1 VRVCVAG
8 LWHLG
13 TVTAAC
19 LAAVGH
25 DVVGFDD
32 DASVVDNLRRGR
44 SPVAEPGLD
53 ELLRTSALSFTTNPV
68 EAVADADVVW
78 IAYDTPVDD
87 DDHAD
92 VEWVIARAR
101 RLLAACDGGTY
112 VVVSSQ
118 LPVGTTRL
126 LGRERIAYIPENLQ
140 LGRAIDA
147 FLQPARVVAGVTDEA
162 DREPI
167 ESLFGPITDR
177 IEWMSIESAEMSK
190 HALNAFLALSVAFA
204 NELGALS
211 ERVGVDA
218 GDVAR
223 ALKTDPRI
231 GARAYVQPGA
241 AFAGGT
247 LARDI
252 EYLTALSAREGT
264 STRVLSAVRPSNDEH
279 LQWPYRTVLGVLDGD
294 KRATVAVWGLAYKPG
309 TDTLRRSSALELCGA
324 LARDG
329 IVVRAHDPA
338 IHALPEDMAAHVV
351 LTQAPVDAL
360 EGAVALVVA
369 TPWPEFSAVT
379 ADDVVAHM
387 STPNVVDAAGA
398 LADSLGRDPRVR
410 YLTVGRASR

>member
-25 DVVGFDD
+25 DVVAFDD
-32 DASVVDNLRRGR
+32 DESVVDDLRRGR

-53 ELLRTSALSFTTNPV
+53 ELLTTAALSFTTDPV
-68 EAVADADVVW
+68 EAVADAEVVW
-78 IAYDTPVDD
+78 IAYDAPVDD
-87 DDHAD
+87 DDRAD
-92 VEWVIARAR
+92 VDWVVARAR
-101 RLLAACDGGTY
+101 RLLEACDAQTY

-126 LGRERIAYIPENLQ
+126 LRGERIAYIPENLQ

-147 FLQPARVVAGVTDEA
+147 FLQPARVIAGIAGES

-167 ESLFGPITDR
+167 ERLVGPITER

-190 HALNAFLALSVAFA
+190 HALNAFLALSVAYA

-218 GDVAR
+218 RDVAR

-247 LARDI
+247 LARDV
-252 EYLTALSAREGT
+252 EYLTELSAREGI
-264 STRVLSAVRPSNDEH
+264 STRVLSAVRPSNDDH
-279 LQWPYRTVLGVLDGD
+279 LQWPYRTVSSVLDRGGG
-294 KRATVAVWGLAYKPG
+294 ATVAVWGLAYKPG

-329 IVVRAHDPA
+329 VAVRAHDPA
-338 IHALPEDMAAHVV
+338 IHALPEEIAADVV
-351 LTQAPVDAL
+351 LTPAPVDAL
-360 EGAVALVVA
+360 DGAAALVVA
-369 TPWPEFSAVT
+369 TPWPEFRAIT

-387 STPNVVDAAGA
+387 STPNVIDAAGV
-398 LADSLGRDPRVR
+398 LADTLGSDPRVR